1 MWERLDK
8 SFERANS
15 EYHRV
20 IARSPEGTLVAAQ
33 WGGGSGAGHAA
44 VWDVASKRVA
54 WEPEGA
60 TSICWIGDEVLATR
74 LDPTCRHE
82 VIDWYDRA
90 SRARLGSIAITYPI
104 GAWLTHPPMLVACG
118 PAQTVAAVWIDQ
130 SEGGFELLRRGPAG
144 WEQVTG
150 WGYYAGSNRVEHG
163 VFSSDARSFALPYG
177 APNAWWERAKPDG
190 SASCG
195 MVAVI
200 DLADGALGFVD
211 LVAQLAPGWEHAPRM
226 NPAPAIRAFDGARLD
241 VELQNQQRVTVEID
255 RSSFQ
260 RPGAR

>member
-8 SFERANS
+8 SFERANR

-20 IARSPEGTLVAAQ
+20 IARSAGGALVAAQ
-33 WGGGSGAGHAA
+33 WGFTSGAGHAA

-74 LDPTCRHE
+74 LDPTRKQE
-82 VIDWYDRA
+82 VVDWYDHA
-90 SRARLGSIAITYPI
+90 SRVRLGSIAIKYPI

-118 PAQTVAAVWIDQ
+118 PARTVAAVWMDQ
-130 SEGGFELLRRGPAG
+130 SEAGFELLRRGTAG
-144 WEQVTG
+144 WEQITG
-150 WGYYAGSNRVEHG
+150 WGYFARSNCVEEG
-163 VFSSDARSFALPYG
+163 VFSNDARSFALPYG
-177 APNAWWERAKPDG
+177 APNEWWERPKPNG

-211 LVAQLAPGWEHAPRM
+211 LIAQLAPGWEPTPRTSSAPT
-226 NPAPAIRAFDGARLD
+226 IHEFDGNRLD
-241 VELQNQQRVTVEID
+241 VELQNTQRVTLEVD
-255 RSSFQ
+255 RLAFR
-260 RPGAR
+260 RPDGR